1 MQHPSKI
8 CQSYRMQKKHLPDLS
23 QKNKLQSIERSTII
37 ARCTQILFELPLKKK
52 QKKHNSHNL
61 HYNINLH

>member
-8 CQSYRMQKKHLPDLS
+8 CQSYRMQKKHLLDLS
-23 QKNKLQSIERSTII
+23 PKNKLQSIERSTII
-37 ARCTQILFELPLKKK
+37 ARCTQILFELPVIKKN
-52 QKKHNSHNL
+52 HNSHNL